1 MADMFVFTLCYLCWQ
16 LKSIL
21 CEVFGWRENNFL
33 LVLHST
39 MLVSYH
45 VRGKIMKTTKTHK
58 ALSIFKALLHNI
70 GSEKETLQS
79 SEPTEEDT
87 KH

>member
-1 MADMFVFTLCYLCWQ
+1 
-16 LKSIL
+16 
-21 CEVFGWRENNFL
+21 
-33 LVLHST
+33 